1 MQARLGCCRTAG
13 LFSKDLY
20 LQSQAYSI
28 DKWWFGLYHGIY
40 SLAETLAVLW
50 FGVLPW
56 AWQQLPKVA
65 PAAVAKFLD
74 NEILHTIA
82 FVLVISLVGT
92 ITQLPWSLYST
103 FVIEERHGFNK
114 QTLGLFIMD
123 TLKSLLLGLVFMP
136 PLIGGFTWILQRAGP
151 WVPIQLW
158 AFFLVVA
165 LFFMTIYPVVIAPLF
180 NKFETLP
187 EGTLRTKIEELAGSL
202 KFPLKKLYSMD
213 GSQRSAHSNAYMYGF
228 FNNKRIVLYD
238 TLIKECSD
246 EQVVAVLAHELGHWK
261 LRHTPINFVMG
272 QFIMLTNFLLFAAMR
287 NAPALYESFGFRD
300 SRPAFIAFLLFQYVV
315 SPMDEVISFLTNLV
329 SRCFEYQADAF
340 AVQQGKGQHLK
351 EALLKLEEQNKTSMN
366 VDVLY
371 SAYHHSHPQI
381 TERLRAIDAALKKD
395 S

>member
-114 QTLGLFIMD
+114 QTLGKQQQTQEQQLHASQQSFVTALIAASKRD
-123 TLKSLLLGLVFMP
+123 HSGVDALG
-136 PLIGGFTWILQRAGP
+136 
-151 WVPIQLW
+151 
-158 AFFLVVA
+158 
-165 LFFMTIYPVVIAPLF
+165 
-180 NKFETLP
+180 
-187 EGTLRTKIEELAGSL
+187 RTSC
-202 KFPLKKLYSMD
+202 
-213 GSQRSAHSNAYMYGF
+213 YGYI
-228 FNNKRIVLYD
+228 RQH
-238 TLIKECSD
+238 C
-246 EQVVAVLAHELGHWK
+246 LGHW
-261 LRHTPINFVMG
+261 
-272 QFIMLTNFLLFAAMR
+272 QC
-287 NAPALYESFGFRD
+287 SC
-300 SRPAFIAFLLFQYVV
+300 
-315 SPMDEVISFLTNLV
+315 IS
-329 SRCFEYQADAF
+329 
-340 AVQQGKGQHLK
+340 G
-351 EALLKLEEQNKTSMN
+351 
-366 VDVLY
+366 
-371 SAYHHSHPQI
+371 
-381 TERLRAIDAALKKD
+381 
-395 S
+395 